1 VTAGG
6 PDDLSGFS
14 LADLFRIETENQTAV
29 MIEGLLALET
39 DATDA
44 RSLESLMRAAHSLKG
59 ASRIADRESGVRIA
73 HAMEDCF
80 VRAQKKEA
88 EIESERIEKLLQ
100 GVDLLTAVSRLGEAE
115 VAQWEI
121 DHEAAI
127 ADFIKS
133 LTAPREELQA
143 ARVPEPPPAAIE
155 RPSLPDPAAAGWRA
169 AAVPKSVH
177 ESAGEGRSAA
187 DASGRMVRV
196 RADSLNRLLG
206 LAAESMVGSRWLD
219 GFSEAFHG
227 LSRIHERLSEAI
239 EHLRDLASGAAGVQ
253 VEAQLTVIAER
264 DVELATALRERFL
277 DLDRF
282 NRRTVDLSTRL
293 YQEVLA
299 SRMRPFSDGIEGLQR
314 MVRDTARSLGKEVA
328 LEVVGRSTTVD
339 RDILEKLEAPL
350 AHLLRN
356 AVDHGIELP
365 DERLRRGK
373 PRQGRIRLE
382 ARHSAGM
389 LLIVVSDDGGGI
401 DAEAI
406 RARIISRSLITT
418 DAALRMSEPE
428 LLEFLFLPAF
438 TTKDSV
444 SEVSGRGVGLDVV
457 KTMLREV
464 GGIVRIASTPHAGTE
479 FQLQLPLTL
488 SVLRT
493 LVAEIAGEAYA
504 FPLSRIERVL
514 HLPADAIQS
523 LEGRQHITVG
533 EQQVGLVVAS
543 QLLELEPAAS
553 AQTSEAS
560 VIVFAERKDH
570 YGLVVDRFLGEKELV
585 IRPLDPLL
593 GSVKDISAAALLED
607 GSPVLIVD
615 TDDLIRS
622 IENLAAAGR
631 LSQVTRNEEVK
642 QKSVLVVDDSLTV
655 RELERKLLDSHGY
668 RVDVAADGA
677 EGWNA
682 ARAGT
687 YDLIV
692 TDVDMPRL
700 DGIEL
705 VTRIRADARLRTTP
719 VIIVSYKDREDDRRR
734 GLEAG
739 ADYYLTK
746 GSFQDDSLLRAVAD
760 LIGEASD

>member
-1 VTAGG
+1 MVIHGSSSVPQALVDRINAAGG
-6 PDDLSGFS
+6 KLEATYGVPVRS
-14 LADLFRIETENQTAV
+14 AV
-29 MIEGLLALET
+29 DVT
-39 DATDA
+39 
-44 RSLESLMRAAHSLKG
+44 RS
-59 ASRIADRESGVRIA
+59 
-73 HAMEDCF
+73 
-80 VRAQKKEA
+80 
-88 EIESERIEKLLQ
+88 
-100 GVDLLTAVSRLGEAE
+100 
-115 VAQWEI
+115 
-121 DHEAAI
+121 
-127 ADFIKS
+127 
-133 LTAPREELQA
+133 
-143 ARVPEPPPAAIE
+143 
-155 RPSLPDPAAAGWRA
+155 
-169 AAVPKSVH
+169 
-177 ESAGEGRSAA
+177 EGRSAP
-187 DASGRMVRV
+187 DAAGRTVRV

-206 LAAESMVGSRWLD
+206 FAAESMVGSRWLD
-219 GFSEAFHG
+219 RFSGAFHG
-227 LSRIHERLSEAI
+227 LSSLHEKLSDSI
-239 EHLRDLASGAAGVQ
+239 EHLREISGGSADGRAD
-253 VEAQLTVIAER
+253 AQLTAIAER
-264 DVELATALRERFL
+264 DGEFATALRERFL

-282 NRRTVDLSTRL
+282 SRRTVDLSTRL

-299 SRMRPFSDGIEGLQR
+299 SRMRPFSDGIEGLPR
-314 MVRDTARSLGKEVA
+314 MVRDTAHSLGKEVA

-365 DERLRRGK
+365 DERAERGK
-373 PRQGRIRLE
+373 ARQGKIRLE

-406 RARIISRSLITT
+406 RTKIISRSLITSE
-418 DAALRMSEPE
+418 AALRMSEAE

-438 TTKDSV
+438 TTRDVV

-464 GGIVRIASTPHAGTE
+464 GGIVRIASSPDAGTE

-514 HLPADAIQS
+514 RLPAEAIES

-533 EQQVGLVVAS
+533 DQQVGLVVAS
-543 QLLELEPAAS
+543 QLLELEPAGPRQS
-553 AQTSEAS
+553 GDAS
-560 VIVFAERKDH
+560 VIVLGERKDR

-593 GSVKDISAAALLED
+593 GKIRDISAAALLED

-622 IENLAAAGR
+622 IENLAAGGR
-631 LSQVTRNEEVK
+631 LSQVTPSEAVK

-668 RVDVAADGA
+668 RVEVAVDGA
-677 EGWNA
+677 DGWNA

-692 TDVDMPRL
+692 TDVDMPRV

-705 VTRIRADARLRTTP
+705 VTRIRADTRLKATP
-719 VIIVSYKDREDDRRR
+719 VIIVSYKDREEDRRR

-760 LIGEASD
+760 LIGEAAD

>member
-1 VTAGG
+1 MTGSG
-6 PDDLSGFS
+6 PEDLSGFS
-14 LADLFRIETENQTAV
+14 LSELFRIETENQTV
-29 MIEGLLALET
+29 VLTEGLLALEA
-39 DATDA
+39 DSSDS
-44 RSLESLMRAAHSLKG
+44 RWLEGLMRAAHSLKG
-59 ASRIADRESGVRIA
+59 ASRIADRESGVKIA

-80 VRAQKKEA
+80 VRAQKEQKG
-88 EIESERIEKLLQ
+88 IESERIERLLQ
-100 GVDLLTAVSRLGEAE
+100 GVDILTAISRVADAD

-121 DHEAAI
+121 DHQAQIDSIIQSLSAPLDELRARRDAA
-127 ADFIKS
+127 
-133 LTAPREELQA
+133 
-143 ARVPEPPPAAIE
+143 
-155 RPSLPDPAAAGWRA
+155 PAAAP
-169 AAVPKSVH
+169 V
-177 ESAGEGRSAA
+177 SAA
-187 DASGRMVRV
+187 SDAPAAPAEDEGARVRTDAAGRTVRV

-206 LAAESMVGSRWLD
+206 FAAESMVGSRWLD
-219 GFSEAFHG
+219 RFSEAFHG
-227 LSRIHERLSEAI
+227 LSRLHEKLAESI
-239 EHLRDLASGAAGVQ
+239 EHLREISAGAAAGHLDS
-253 VEAQLTVIAER
+253 QLTAIIDK
-264 DVELATALRERFL
+264 DVEFATALRERFL

-299 SRMRPFSDGIEGLQR
+299 SRMRPFSDGIEGMPR

-356 AVDHGIELP
+356 AVDHGIEAP

-373 PRQGRIRLE
+373 ASQGTIRME

-401 DAEAI
+401 DTEAI
-406 RARIISRSLITT
+406 RSKIISRALITSE
-418 DAALRMSEPE
+418 AALRMSEPE

-438 TTKDSV
+438 TTKDAV

-464 GGIVRIASTPHAGTE
+464 GGIVRIASTIHVGTE

-514 HLPADAIQS
+514 RLPADAIES

-533 EQQVGLVVAS
+533 EQQVGLVIAS
-543 QLLELEPAAS
+543 QLLELEPAGAGQS
-553 AQTSEAS
+553 GDAS
-560 VIVFAERKDH
+560 VIVLGERKER

-593 GSVKDISAAALLED
+593 GKIKDISAAALLED
-607 GSPVLIVD
+607 GSPVLIID

-622 IENLAAAGR
+622 IENLAAVGR
-631 LSQVTRNEEVK
+631 LSQVTRNEAVK

-668 RVDVAADGA
+668 RVEVAVDGA
-677 EGWNA
+677 DGWNA
-682 ARAGT
+682 ARAGS

-705 VTRIRADARLRTTP
+705 VKRIRGDARLKITP
-719 VIIVSYKDREDDRRR
+719 VIIVSYKDREEDRQR

-760 LIGEASD
+760 LIGEAAD

>member
-1 VTAGG
+1 VTGG
-6 PDDLSGFS
+6 GSEDLSGFS
-14 LADLFRIETENQTAV
+14 LSELFRIETENQTAV
-29 MIEGLLALET
+29 LTEGLLALEA
-39 DATDA
+39 DGSD
-44 RSLESLMRAAHSLKG
+44 RQWLENLMRAAHSLKG
-59 ASRIADRESGVRIA
+59 ASSIADRESGVKIA

-80 VRAQKKEA
+80 VHAQGERK
-88 EIESERIEKLLQ
+88 EIESERIERLLQ
-100 GVDLLTAVSRLGEAE
+100 GVDLLTAISRVAEAD
-115 VAQWEI
+115 VKQWEI
-121 DHEAAI
+121 DHQSEV
-127 ADFIKS
+127 DRFIES
-133 LTAPREELQA
+133 LSAPLTA
-143 ARVPEPPPAAIE
+143 VPPASNAGVT
-155 RPSLPDPAAAGWRA
+155 SGAAAASAAGGRA
-169 AAVPKSVH
+169 AGAAEEEPAIRTPVRVR
-177 ESAGEGRSAA
+177 ETEGRSGGEAG
-187 DASGRMVRV
+187 GRTVRV

-206 LAAESMVGSRWLD
+206 FAAESMVSARWLD
-219 GFSEAFHG
+219 RFSEAFHG
-227 LSRIHERLSEAI
+227 LSRLHEKVAQSI
-239 EHLRDLASGAAGVQ
+239 EHLREISSGAAAEQ
-253 VEAQLTVIAER
+253 VDVQLTAIIER

-299 SRMRPFSDGIEGLQR
+299 SRMRPFSDGIEGLPR
-314 MVRDTARSLGKEVA
+314 MVRDTARSLGKDAV
-328 LEVVGRSTTVD
+328 LDVVGRGTTVD

-356 AVDHGIELP
+356 AVDHGIEAP

-373 PRQGRIRLE
+373 ASQGRIRLE

-389 LLIVVSDDGGGI
+389 LLIIVSDDGGGI

-406 RARIISRSLITT
+406 RAKIISRALITSE
-418 DAALRMSEPE
+418 AALRMSEPE

-438 TTKDSV
+438 TTKDEV

-464 GGIVRIASTPHAGTE
+464 GGIVRIASTPHTGTE

-514 HLPADAIQS
+514 HLPADAIES

-533 EQQVGLVVAS
+533 EQQVGLVIAS
-543 QLLELEPAAS
+543 QILELEAAK
-553 AQTSEAS
+553 AQDGDAS
-560 VIVFAERKDH
+560 VIVLGERKER

-593 GSVKDISAAALLED
+593 GKIRDISAAALLED
-607 GSPVLIVD
+607 GSPVLIID

-622 IENLAAAGR
+622 IENLSAGGR
-631 LSQVTRNEEVK
+631 LSQVTRNEAVK

-668 RVDVAADGA
+668 RVEVAVDGA
-677 EGWNA
+677 DGWNA
-682 ARAGT
+682 ARAGA

-705 VTRIRADARLRTTP
+705 VIRIRADVRLKATP
-719 VIIVSYKDREDDRRR
+719 VIIVSYKDREEDRRR

-760 LIGEASD
+760 LIGEAAE